1 MKENWK
7 DDNCAAMKS
16 HYAVYS
22 VPEAAALW
30 CGVEKDQIDEILSGI
45 TQLSES
51 GFGRGVWL
59 HDDVPCLEP
68 RSRAIADAILSDAL
82 AHGRED
88 GNHWYRCTRQIHRKG
103 SVSYAT
109 GGSGGGDGI
118 QRPRQGYSGDGWL

>member
-51 GFGRGVWL
+51 GFGRGV
-59 HDDVPCLEP
+59 
-68 RSRAIADAILSDAL
+68 
-82 AHGRED
+82 
-88 GNHWYRCTRQIHRKG
+88 
-103 SVSYAT
+103 
-109 GGSGGGDGI
+109 
-118 QRPRQGYSGDGWL
+118 